1 MDAASATFETVDNAV
16 TSMYIA
22 RIGDI
27 TWVESDQYT
36 FTIYLTMT
44 GYSQE
49 IDVSTF
55 SCISYDSTGTIV
67 DEVNGG
73 SLSGKT
79 TTVVEVDQTV

>member
-1 MDAASATFETVDNAV
+1 MFPLELDVSSASFATTDNV
-16 TSMYIA
+16 VLSMLVASIT
-22 RIGDI
+22 DI

-67 DEVNGG
+67 D
-73 SLSGKT
+73 
-79 TTVVEVDQTV
+79 